1 LQCGPVPAREQR
13 RRASRC
19 ASCVDAHAHTDTR
32 TRTPTRA
39 RACR

>member
-13 RRASRC
+13 RRAARC
-19 ASCVDAHAHTDTR
+19 ASCVHAHAHTDTR
-32 TRTPTRA
+32 THAQTHA